1 MKLLHTS
8 DWHLGRSLY
17 DRKRYNEFEAF
28 LYWLLEF
35 ITDEKIDILLVAGD
49 VFDTTTPGNRAQE
62 LYYQFLSNVSKTC
75 CRHVVIIGGN
85 HDSPTFLDA
94 PKNLLTALDIH
105 VVGASGDNLKDEVF
119 LLKNKKHENEAI
131 VCAVPFLRDR
141 DIRTVEAGESIND
154 KNQKLLQGIA
164 SHYKDISAF
173 ASTLQDKMN
182 IVPVIGMGHLFTREG
197 KTTEGDGVR
206 DLYIGS
212 LAHVDGKSISE
223 GFDYMALGHLHL
235 SQIVGGSETMRYSGS
250 PIPMGFAEAG
260 QIKKVVVVEFNK
272 QSPVIIEHQVP
283 CFQELIKISGDVDSV
298 FNRVEELKFMNSNAW
313 LEIEITS
320 QIVAANITSHL
331 DEILKDSNLEI
342 LRIKNRNMAERALH
356 PAIENETLDTLA
368 DSEVFNR
375 CLDAYE
381 ITDPE
386 RGVLIETYKEVVA
399 SMINNDSNA
408 N

>member
-17 DRKRYNEFEAF
+17 GRKRYDEFESF
-28 LYWLLEF
+28 LNWLLKF
-35 ITDEKIDILLVAGD
+35 ITAEKIDILLVAGD

-62 LYYQFLSNVSKTC
+62 LYYEFLSDISKTC

-105 VVGASGDNLKDEVF
+105 VVGASGDNLEDEVF
-119 LLKNKKHENEAI
+119 LLKNQKQENEAI

-141 DIRTVEAGESIND
+141 DIRLVEAGESIDD

-164 SHYKDISAF
+164 NHYKQISAI
-173 ASTLQDKMN
+173 ALTLQDKIN
-182 IVPVIGMGHLFTREG
+182 PVPVIGMGHLFTREG

-206 DLYIGS
+206 ELYIGS

-235 SQIVGGSETMRYSGS
+235 AQKVGGSENVRYCGS
-250 PIPMGFAEAG
+250 PIPMGFGEAG
-260 QIKKVVVVEFNK
+260 QIKKVIVVNFNEI
-272 QSPVIIEHQVP
+272 SSVIMEHQVP
-283 CFQELIKISGDVDSV
+283 CFQELIRISGEVDSV
-298 FNRVEELKFMNSNAW
+298 FNKVEKLKAVNSNAC

-320 QIVAANITSHL
+320 QIVAANITARL
-331 DEILKDSNLEI
+331 DEILEGSNMEI
-342 LRIKNRNMAERALH
+342 LRVKNKNIVDRALS
-356 PAIENETLDTLA
+356 PATENEALDKLD
-368 DSEVFNR
+368 DSDVFNR

-381 ITDPE
+381 ITEPD
-386 RGVLIETYKEVVA
+386 RSLLVETYQEAIA
-399 SMINNDSNA
+399 SMVNNDSNA
-408 N
+408 L